1 MRLRHL
7 AITCLVLSFVF
18 LFAPLPSA
26 APQEKYDRGTYA
38 REYVQ
43 FLVQELLQWTKG
55 FPNQFYSALL
65 QPPRDSS
72 KLSESAKAGPSDL
85 GDAVKQMASLSSAKD
100 LLTNTDF
107 RSQVDKTLAAA
118 KATNQAMASQ
128 KFPDPLQS
136 DWDQIRI
143 ALNSLAEIY
152 KLDTLATLEPPGG
165 PGRGG
170 RGAQPAAAAT
180 AAVALPPGAVA
191 GYIVDQRCAAQ
202 GKRMWTDVSCV
213 ERCVRDGD
221 KLVLVTEEGKV
232 FQISN
237 QDKIMS
243 ETYGQK
249 VIITGKTEGEIITI
263 DSLKTS

>member
-7 AITCLVLSFVF
+7 AITCLVLCFVF
-18 LFAPLPSA
+18 LFAPLPNA

-43 FLVQELLQWTKG
+43 FLVQELSQWTKG

-118 KATNQAMASQ
+118 KQVNQAMASQ
-128 KFPDPLQS
+128 RFPDPLQS
-136 DWDQIRI
+136 DWEQIRT
-143 ALNSLAEIY
+143 ALNSLADIY
-152 KLDTLATLEPPGG
+152 KFETLATLEPPGA
-165 PGRGG
+165 PGRG
-170 RGAQPAAAAT
+170 RGGQAPAAAAV
-180 AAVALPPGAVA
+180 AVTLPPGAVA

-237 QDKIMS
+237 QDKITS

-263 DSLKTS
+263 ESLKAS